1 MEKNAVIQVDKLVK
15 RYGENLALDHFNLKV
30 YEGEIVGLLGPN
42 GSGKTTA
49 INSILSLLKY
59 DKGEIKVFSEDLTP
73 HSYELKNKI
82 GVIPQEVALF
92 DNLTVYENI
101 EFFSGLYIKEKG
113 VRLNA
118 IEKAIEFVGLDK
130 YRKYLPKQ
138 LSGGLK
144 RRLNIACGI
153 AHQPKLIF
161 FDEPTVAVD
170 AQSRNFI
177 LEGIKQLKNEGA
189 TIVYT
194 THYLDEAEFLC
205 DRIVIMD
212 SGQSVASG
220 SVEDLQK
227 IVNLGEIITLELL
240 EISEKE
246 KQELKTLSELN
257 QFEELT
263 PLTFKLTFEHT
274 TNNITKVVH
283 FLEQHH
289 LTYTQLY
296 SQLPDLNAIFL
307 ELTGKELRD

>member
-1 MEKNAVIQVDKLVK
+1 MEKNAVIQVDKHVK

-161 FDEPTVAVD
+161 FDEQT
-170 AQSRNFI
+170 FI
-177 LEGIKQLKNEGA
+177 
-189 TIVYT
+189 
-194 THYLDEAEFLC
+194 HW
-205 DRIVIMD
+205 
-212 SGQSVASG
+212 S
-220 SVEDLQK
+220 
-227 IVNLGEIITLELL
+227 
-240 EISEKE
+240 
-246 KQELKTLSELN
+246 
-257 QFEELT
+257 
-263 PLTFKLTFEHT
+263 
-274 TNNITKVVH
+274 
-283 FLEQHH
+283 
-289 LTYTQLY
+289 
-296 SQLPDLNAIFL
+296 
-307 ELTGKELRD
+307 